1 MKQLLLALVAPLL
14 ACGDSTGAKVAVAR
28 IVLTA
33 SDTALAVTDT
43 STLNVVAY
51 DAGGQVLAPA
61 DGSPTIDHATF
72 TVQPSGSPEISD
84 AHAIALA
91 TGPAR
96 PTAPGTPIWRPPT
109 SAPASSSPTS
119 PIRIRARYCKTS
131 RSRTSASQDSW
142 PKTAPAWTP
151 ARRTS

>member
-1 MKQLLLALVAPLL
+1 MKRLLLALVALLL

-61 DGSPTIDHATF
+61 DRSQTIDHATV
-72 TVQPSGSPEISD
+72 TVQPSGALEISD
-84 AHAIALA
+84 AHAD
-91 TGPAR
+91 GPAPGPPR
-96 PTAPGTPIWRPPT
+96 PTAAGAGVSGRV
-109 SAPASSSPTS
+109 
-119 PIRIRARYCKTS
+119 
-131 RSRTSASQDSW
+131 
-142 PKTAPAWTP
+142 
-151 ARRTS
+151 

>member
-61 DGSPTIDHATF
+61 DGSQTIHHATF
-72 TVQPSGSPEISD
+72 TIQPSRTPQLPD
-84 AHAIALA
+84 PHPIAPA
-91 TGPAR
+91 PGPRR
-96 PTAPGTPIWRPPT
+96 PTAPGGRL
-109 SAPASSSPTS
+109 SS
-119 PIRIRARYCKTS
+119 
-131 RSRTSASQDSW
+131 
-142 PKTAPAWTP
+142 
-151 ARRTS
+151 

>member
-1 MKQLLLALVAPLL
+1 MKRLLLALVALLL

-33 SDTALAVTDT
+33 SDTALAVSDT

-61 DGSPTIDHATF
+61 DGSQTIDHATF
-72 TVQPSGSPEISD
+72 TVQPSGSLEISD

-96 PTAPGTPIWRPPT
+96 QPAAVDCLTSTISFTVAGTTHRAHTPPHHT
-109 SAPASSSPTS
+109 SHPA
-119 PIRIRARYCKTS
+119 Y
-131 RSRTSASQDSW
+131 
-142 PKTAPAWTP
+142 
-151 ARRTS
+151 

>member
-1 MKQLLLALVAPLL
+1 MKRLLLALVALLL

-33 SDTALAVTDT
+33 SDPGLAVSDT

-51 DAGGQVLAPA
+51 DAGGQVLTPA
-61 DGSPTIDHATF
+61 DGSQTIDHATF
-72 TVQPSGSPEISD
+72 TVQPSGSLEISD

-96 PTAPGTPIWRPPT
+96 LTAAVDGFSSTVSFTVAGIAHPADITANQTWHAAANPLSGARST
-109 SAPASSSPTS
+109 SAPA
-119 PIRIRARYCKTS
+119 RCR
-131 RSRTSASQDSW
+131 
-142 PKTAPAWTP
+142 
-151 ARRTS
+151 